1 MTHKLNPSAKAVLSL
16 AFEDSIVSSRT
27 PNKFP
32 VTVSDVIEMH
42 KNRCDSLVDIL
53 ANARHRLEEV
63 GQYSQKVWKKS
74 LIDTN
79 KDALKSLTTELNAL
93 QKEEKVYS
101 EARRIARRCLT
112 KKLTSEQKAAYSLA
126 LKSLERNLTYIEESI
141 DEVKTNIEKCEDD
154 LISLSKA
161 GYKHSEMQRNGILK
175 TTRDFIAATDKKL
188 KRQSRKLAVIS
199 TCRSLEQAWRN
210 R

>member
-1 MTHKLNPSAKAVLSL
+1 MAHKLDSWVKSVLSL
-16 AFEDSIVSSRT
+16 AFEDSIVSSCT
-27 PNKFP
+27 PNKSP
-32 VTVSDVIEMH
+32 ANVRDAIEMH

-79 KDALKSLTTELNAL
+79 KDALKSLTTELNVL

-101 EARRIARRCLT
+101 EARRIARKCLT
-112 KKLTSEQKAAYSLA
+112 KKLVSEQKAAYRLA
-126 LKSLERNLTYIEESI
+126 LKSLERNLTYIENNI

-154 LISLSKA
+154 LISLAKV
-161 GYKHSEMQRNGILK
+161 GYKYSEMQRNEVLK
-175 TTRDFIAATDKKL
+175 TIRDFIDAADKKL

-199 TCRSLEQAWRN
+199 MCESLEQAWRT

>member
-1 MTHKLNPSAKAVLSL
+1 MAHNLNSNAKAVLSL
-16 AFEDSIVSSRT
+16 AFEDSIVSSCT

-32 VTVSDVIEMH
+32 ANVRDAIEMH
-42 KNRCDSLVDIL
+42 KNRRDSLVDIL
-53 ANARHRLEEV
+53 ANARHRLEEI

-74 LIDTN
+74 LIETN

-93 QKEEKVYS
+93 QKEEKVYR
-101 EARRIARRCLT
+101 EARRIARRCLR

-141 DEVKTNIEKCEDD
+141 DEVKTNIEKYEDD
-154 LISLSKA
+154 LISLAKV
-161 GYKHSEMQRNGILK
+161 GYKYSEMQRNGVLK
-175 TTRDFIAATDKKL
+175 TIRDFIDATDKKL